1 MNEMQKYDLSGL
13 DTIDVWCKLPEGT
26 TLTLING
33 AIAEIIANP
42 QDGGFVLARF
52 MEHPQDPSKVGE
64 EDYIFF
70 NEVKEAAA

>member
-1 MNEMQKYDLSGL
+1 MTEAQKYDLSGL

-33 AIAEIIANP
+33 AVAEIVANP

-52 MEHPQDPSKVGE
+52 TEHPQDPSKVGE

>member
-1 MNEMQKYDLSGL
+1 MTEAQKYDLSGL

-33 AIAEIIANP
+33 AVAEIIANP

-52 MEHPQDPSKVGE
+52 TEHPEDPSKVGE

-70 NEVKEAAA
+70 NEVKEAVA